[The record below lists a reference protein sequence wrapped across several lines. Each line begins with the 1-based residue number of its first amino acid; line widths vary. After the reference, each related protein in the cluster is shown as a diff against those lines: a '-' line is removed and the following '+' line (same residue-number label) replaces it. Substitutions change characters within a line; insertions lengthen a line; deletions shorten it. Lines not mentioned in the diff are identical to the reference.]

1 MTTSST
7 HPNAR
12 SGATNSPPLVS
23 IVIPAYNVAPYIGET
38 LASVFT
44 QTFVGYEVVVVNDGS
59 PDTAEL
65 ERALAPFRERIVYL
79 TQENRGAAVAR
90 NRGIEAARGEFV
102 AFLDADDLWLP
113 NYLAEQLEFL
123 RSHDYDLVYADALLF
138 GDSPLAGRTF
148 METAPSNGEVT
159 FKSLISGECNVI
171 TSGVV
176 ARRQLIVEAGLFDE
190 QLRNAQDF
198 DLWLRLVRRGAR
210 ASYQRKVLL
219 RYRFHENSLSG
230 DTLNRINR
238 ELRVLGKFESLT
250 DLTTD
255 ERAVVAETTRRL
267 RAELEL
273 ERGKLELSR
282 GNFAEAR
289 VAFVKAN
296 QFRQSWKLRASALLL
311 RVAPRVLQK
320 IYVGRMKNK

>member
-1 MTTSST
+1 MKTSST
-7 HPNAR
+7 QTDTR
-12 SGATNSPPLVS
+12 SGPADSPPLVS
-23 IVIPAYNVAPYIGET
+23 VVIPAYNVAAYIGET
-38 LASVFT
+38 LGSVFA
-44 QTFVGYEVVVVNDGS
+44 QTFGDYEVIIINDGS
-59 PDTAEL
+59 PDTLEL
-65 ERALAPFRERIVYL
+65 ERVLAPFLERIVYL
-79 TQENRGAAVAR
+79 TQENGGAAVAR
-90 NRGIEAARGEFV
+90 NRGVQAARGEFV

-113 NYLAEQLEFL
+113 DYLAEQLEFV
-123 RSHDYDLVYADALLF
+123 RSGDYDLVYPDALLF

-159 FKSLISGECNVI
+159 FKSLISGQCNVI

-176 ARRQLIVEAGLFDE
+176 ARRQLILDAGLFDE

-210 ASYQRKVLL
+210 AAYQRKVLL

-230 DTLNRINR
+230 DALNRINR
-238 ELRVLGKFESLT
+238 ELRVLGKFESLP

-267 RAELEL
+267 RTEFELES
-273 ERGKLELSR
+273 GKLELSR

-289 VAFVKAN
+289 AAFGRAN
-296 QFRQSWKLRASALLL
+296 QFRRSWKLGAARLLL

-320 IYVGRMKNK
+320 IYVRRTEK